1 MVIEP
6 KMNEHISKTLDT
18 QSIAV
23 LATSKNDEP
32 YSCLVG
38 FEVTDAFRTF
48 VFATMRQR
56 LKYRNILANPRVTL
70 TIDDR
75 DKTESDFNET
85 SSVTVVG
92 TATNTKGAERS
103 RYAGL
108 LVKRHRALQAF
119 VDSPDCA
126 VIKVAVD
133 KIYFVSE
140 FESVVVIGF

>member
-1 MVIEP
+1 MIEP
-6 KMNEHISKTLDT
+6 KMKERIKKTLDS
-18 QSIAV
+18 QNIAV

-38 FEVTDAFRTF
+38 FEVADAFRTF
-48 VFATMRQR
+48 LFATMRQR
-56 LKYRNILANPRVTL
+56 LKYRNIMANPRVTL